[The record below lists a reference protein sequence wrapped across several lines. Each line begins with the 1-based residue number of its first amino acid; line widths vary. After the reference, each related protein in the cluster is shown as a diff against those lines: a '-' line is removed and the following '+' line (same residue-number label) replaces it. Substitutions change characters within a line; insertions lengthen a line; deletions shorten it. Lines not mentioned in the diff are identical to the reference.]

1 LLRRGHFEGPHTEVM
16 EQVSRPLPQ
25 QIAVGGVLAVA
36 IDVVLLMASSA
47 APIA

>member
-1 LLRRGHFEGPHTEVM
+1 M

-36 IDVVLLMASSA
+36 IDVVLHPEPLAG
-47 APIA
+47 PIA